1 MIAMTNQIF
10 KLAGVVFTCAVI
22 AACSADVENPPPLN
36 SGEASAGDA
45 DFTTF
50 VAIGDS
56 LTAGYKDGTLYL
68 QGQLTSMPSILAEQ
82 FADVGGGTFT
92 QPLVA
97 DPTDPN
103 AIPGG
108 NLGGLLNNGV
118 EMDFGTGVN
127 QFDTRFV
134 LNTETQAPERIAD
147 PIVTDVVN
155 VQAGPYNNMGV
166 PGAKSFHLAATL
178 YGDDSEIGS
187 IANPWYVRMA
197 SATNASVLGDAV
209 AQTPSFVT
217 VWVGGNDVLL
227 YAASGGWDDYL
238 DVAASTSGFGSFDI
252 TELSSF
258 ASFYSNIIDQLTLNN
273 AALQGV
279 LINIPEITSIPY
291 FTVVP
296 YNAVPMTADEAAQA
310 NAGFSAYND
319 GLDAVVG
326 LVPNFTQEEADRRKI
341 SFAEGQNPLVIMD
354 KDLTDLTVANAQLIS
369 MRQATQADLIMFD
382 TAAKLG
388 TEAVPN
394 DPTTF
399 WGVGAPLLD
408 QDVLI
413 PSEREAVEAATA
425 AYNQTIADIAAAEPN
440 FVLYDAATALAELKE
455 SGINYG
461 NGSVTA
467 DYASGGFFS
476 LDGIHPTSRGYAIIA
491 NQIIDVINTGFKA
504 NVYKVDAANYP
515 TVLLK

>member
-1 MIAMTNQIF
+1 
-10 KLAGVVFTCAVI
+10 
-22 AACSADVENPPPLN
+22 
-36 SGEASAGDA
+36 
-45 DFTTF
+45 
-50 VAIGDS
+50 
-56 LTAGYKDGTLYL
+56 
-68 QGQLTSMPSILAEQ
+68 
-82 FADVGGGTFT
+82 
-92 QPLVA
+92 
-97 DPTDPN
+97 
-103 AIPGG
+103 
-108 NLGGLLNNGV
+108 
-118 EMDFGTGVN
+118 
-127 QFDTRFV
+127 
-134 LNTETQAPERIAD
+134 
-147 PIVTDVVN
+147 
-155 VQAGPYNNMGV
+155 
-166 PGAKSFHLAATL
+166 
-178 YGDDSEIGS
+178 
-187 IANPWYVRMA
+187 
-197 SATNASVLGDAV
+197 
-209 AQTPSFVT
+209 
-217 VWVGGNDVLL
+217 
-227 YAASGGWDDYL
+227 
-238 DVAASTSGFGSFDI
+238 
-252 TELSSF
+252 
-258 ASFYSNIIDQLTLNN
+258 
-273 AALQGV
+273 
-279 LINIPEITSIPY
+279 
-291 FTVVP
+291 
-296 YNAVPMTADEAAQA
+296 
-310 NAGFSAYND
+310 
-319 GLDAVVG
+319 
-326 LVPNFTQEEADRRKI
+326 
-341 SFAEGQNPLVIMD
+341 MD

-461 NGSVTA
+461 NGSVTG